1 MGTPTTMP
9 TRRSLQLLARLA
21 AFLCFALLFPGRAS
35 ANDALKTPANKP
47 PEKHVFLDLE
57 TKRFDAPLREDAG
70 NVIAISTIAPKK
82 ASLTIAYWRL
92 KKGESCPEPGP
103 ELVELTP
110 SQRERATFRSFAPHS
125 PVDEDRAHFVT
136 NIGPLLYPERYCFHI
151 GGTVATELSGH
162 TKFKISHALE
172 QALDK
177 AAKEMLDAE
186 PTACT
191 DAYAKRQD
199 DAAAL
204 VLCVL
209 EDRFAKAVAA
219 EKELTELRVLVPG
232 SSDPASLT
240 EALHLILESSEA
252 TRKRVV
258 GALSAGFDRT
268 DRINEL
274 KAELRAKY
282 DAAKD
287 VTLHPLAGVSA
298 ADLKAW
304 ARKAGVSSRTHKKIG
319 KASTAEELDD
329 VVHEP
334 AVLKEL
340 LEKKVWE
347 AAPKEKESALQ
358 FVFLSEEK
366 PRTPGQRLEAVAIKE
381 LLRAEVTRATTEATS
396 LEDTLDAL
404 QKAEKAIQDAGL
416 KKAYGKTDADAAPGR
431 GTVEELTGAI
441 AGMALALTLEKKT
454 KDDFDKLTL
463 TQQGKPSPLAAELT
477 KSMVA
482 LERSTGVGSF
492 SAEPDYAQR
501 FPLYIT
507 ADVGLA
513 LILFP
518 VDEKPRTRPDLV
530 PYFGL
535 NIYFIPVD
543 KEERLREVV
552 RPGRNF
558 LRRFSVMAG
567 ISLIE
572 PRIQKDALNIEGVL
586 GQQVLL
592 TGVGLRPTD
601 YIRLGAGATHFTT
614 RSRNPLSERREY
626 RAAPYVSISVDLDVF
641 ELIRTRFNRA
651 QASVSG

>member
-9 TRRSLQLLARLA
+9 TRCSLQLLARLA
-21 AFLCFALLFPGRAS
+21 AFLCFALLFPGRAL
-35 ANDALKTPANKP
+35 ANDALNTPASKP

-103 ELVELTP
+103 GLVELTP

-151 GGTVATELSGH
+151 GGTVATELSSH

-172 QALDK
+172 QALNK
-177 AAKEMLDAE
+177 AADEMLDA
-186 PTACT
+186 PGKACT
-191 DAYAKRQD
+191 GAYENREK

-204 VLCVL
+204 FLCVL
-209 EDRFAKAVAA
+209 EDRFATAVAA
-219 EKELTELRVLVPG
+219 EKDLTDLRVVVPG
-232 SSDPASLT
+232 SSDAASLT
-240 EALHLILESSEA
+240 EALRITLQSSEA
-252 TRKRVV
+252 TRKTIV
-258 GALSAGFDRT
+258 GLLSAGLDRT
-268 DRINEL
+268 DRINRL
-274 KAELRAKY
+274 KADLRAKY

-287 VTLHPLAGVSA
+287 VTLDPLAGISPA
-298 ADLKAW
+298 ELAGW
-304 ARKAGVSSRTHKKIG
+304 ARQAGVSRATRNKI
-319 KASTAEELDD
+319 KNASVAKLDS

-347 AAPKEKESALQ
+347 AAPDKKEKALE
-358 FVFLSEEK
+358 FVLLSNGK
-366 PRTPGQRLEAVAIKE
+366 PRTSGQRLQPVAIKK
-381 LLRAEVTRATTEATS
+381 LLGAEIALATNEATS
-396 LEDTLDAL
+396 LADTLSAL
-404 QKAEKAIQDAGL
+404 EKAEKAVQSAGL
-416 KKAYGKTDADAAPGR
+416 DSAYGTADAAAALGR
-431 GTVEELTGAI
+431 PELNGLTAEFVVVKV
-441 AGMALALTLEKKT
+441 ALTPEKKAKDAFEKQTIT
-454 KDDFDKLTL
+454 KN
-463 TQQGKPSPLAAELT
+463 GKPSPIAVELT
-477 KSMVA
+477 KSMVT
-482 LERSTGVGSF
+482 LDRSTGVGSF

-513 LILFP
+513 MILFP
-518 VDEKPRTRPDLV
+518 VEEKPRTRPDLV

-535 NIYFIPVD
+535 NLYFIPVD
-543 KEERLREVV
+543 KEERLRDVV

-558 LRRFSVMAG
+558 LRRFSVVAG

-572 PRIQKDALNIEGVL
+572 PRIQKDALNLGGVL

-601 YIRLGAGATHFTT
+601 YIRIGAGATHFTT
-614 RSRNPLSERREY
+614 RSRNPLSERRSY
-626 RAAPYVSISVDLDVF
+626 RAAPYISISVDLDVF
-641 ELIRTRFNRA
+641 ELIRDRFNRA
-651 QASVSG
+651 QTAVSG